1 MKTIYLNMKTNQ
13 GTETVDQISRDE
25 YPDGKEYRKEIKR
38 LVNEYNLAG
47 MKVYTSQRQI
57 KQ

>member
-13 GTETVDQISRDE
+13 GTETVDQISREDFATRAE
-25 YPDGKEYRKEIKR
+25 YVKELKNIVK
-38 LVNEYNLAG
+38 EYNLAG
-47 MKVYTSQRQI
+47 MKVYTSQRQV